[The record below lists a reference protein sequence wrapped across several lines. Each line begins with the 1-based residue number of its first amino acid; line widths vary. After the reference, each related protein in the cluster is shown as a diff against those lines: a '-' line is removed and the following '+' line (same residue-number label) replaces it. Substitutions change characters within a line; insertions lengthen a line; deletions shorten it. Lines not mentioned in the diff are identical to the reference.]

1 MLAADIVLT
10 IFIPT
15 IYQDFMFFAF
25 TALLSTVLTMI
36 NNRPGCGVAFFSSFL
51 PYFYIALLYFFYSYL
66 IPSIFN
72 LMVRNVDP
80 GYDYLMIYGY
90 PILDVILYG
99 GLLFINS
106 KNFERAKPMLAAIQF
121 YIIGYGVGITLLA
134 SMT

>member
-1 MLAADIVLT
+1 
-10 IFIPT
+10 
-15 IYQDFMFFAF
+15 
-25 TALLSTVLTMI
+25 
-36 NNRPGCGVAFFSSFL
+36 
-51 PYFYIALLYFFYSYL
+51 
-66 IPSIFN
+66 
-72 LMVRNVDP
+72 MVRNVDP

>member
-1 MLAADIVLT
+1 
-10 IFIPT
+10 
-15 IYQDFMFFAF
+15 MFFAF
-25 TALLSTVLTMI
+25 TALLTTILTMI
-36 NNRPGCGVAFFSSFL
+36 NNRPGCVKSFFTGIL

-72 LMVRNVDP
+72 QMVKNVDP
-80 GYDYLMIYGY
+80 GYEYLMIYGY

-106 KNFERAKPMLAAIQF
+106 RNLTRAQPMFAAIQF
-121 YIIGYGVGITLLA
+121 YLIGYAVGITLLA